1 MPEKEGAEEKT
12 TKSVVNKKQK
22 QMMGE
27 EGYDVAR
34 DEGRVRPSKD
44 KKDATSYPVSDE
56 MKKTQK
62 VNTGLSALELVK
74 KKYGKAVMDIKKEEL
89 DLTQVAESFGG
100 NIVEVTKIT
109 GDNFGEIIKKIQQG
123 ELPLDS
129 TGSSNVPISG
139 NRQMRGRKPGSQNK
153 PKSPYKQLELN
164 TNTSNNRKPFDPVPE
179 PRKPFDPVSK
189 PKKGFSSPIKKPVKV
204 TQGMPAAFDRV
215 GPKRTSVGG
224 STYASRGKYANRQK
238 GLDRFTDLRKQKKLQ
253 NLKKSFKTF
262 RKMPALQQLK
272 TVGKGIGKGIGSMS
286 KATAKVAGNL
296 TKGGLKAVGKKTIGR
311 ALGKGLAKQIPGLG
325 QVLSGGEA
333 IMRFAKGD
341 VIGGALSTLEMIP
354 GLGLLAGTANVARD
368 VRRATTVARNIKKLK
383 PLTKNMKL
391 VKAMPAAKTMKDI
404 ASPYGKVGTF
414 LRKNKV
420 KTALGAG
427 GVAFGADAIGD
438 RMRRNIPKPQTPQG
452 GMVGRRSAG
461 SFTAS

>member
-34 DEGRVRPSKD
+34 DEGRVKPSKD

-89 DLTQVAESFGG
+89 DLTKVAEAFGG
-100 NIVEVTKIT
+100 YLIEQDPNTYKDLMNQQNNAEFLRK
-109 GDNFGEIIKKIQQG
+109 ELEKKRRNKSDS
-123 ELPLDS
+123 ELLS
-129 TGSSNVPISG
+129 TGNSN
-139 NRQMRGRKPGSQNK
+139 R
-153 PKSPYKQLELN
+153 
-164 TNTSNNRKPFDPVPE
+164 RKPFDPVPE
-179 PRKPFDPVSK
+179 

-204 TQGMPAAFDRV
+204 TQGLGQVEPFDLDLT
-215 GPKRTSVGG
+215 PKKTSVGG
-224 STYASRGKYANRQK
+224 STYASRGKYADRQK

-272 TVGKGIGKGIGSMS
+272 TVGQGIGRGIGSMS

-354 GLGLLAGTANVARD
+354 GLGLLAGTANV
-368 VRRATTVARNIKKLK
+368 
-383 PLTKNMKL
+383 
-391 VKAMPAAKTMKDI
+391 
-404 ASPYGKVGTF
+404 
-414 LRKNKV
+414 
-420 KTALGAG
+420 
-427 GVAFGADAIGD
+427 
-438 RMRRNIPKPQTPQG
+438 Q
-452 GMVGRRSAG
+452 
-461 SFTAS
+461 

>member
-62 VNTGLSALELVK
+62 VNKGPSALDIVK
-74 KKYGKAVMDIKKEEL
+74 KKYKGQIMDIKKEEL
-89 DLTQVAESFGG
+89 DLTQVAETFGG
-100 NIVEVTKIT
+100 YLIEQ
-109 GDNFGEIIKKIQQG
+109 D
-123 ELPLDS
+123 P
-129 TGSSNVPISG
+129 
-139 NRQMRGRKPGSQNK
+139 RKT
-153 PKSPYKQLELN
+153 YKQLKFGFSPNEPIRINDKNFQDLKDMVSGRK
-164 TNTSNNRKPFDPVPE
+164 TSDDLDLTRKGQNRKPFDPVSKPRKPFDPVPE
-179 PRKPFDPVSK
+179 P
-189 PKKGFSSPIKKPVKV
+189 KKGFSRPIKKPVKV
-204 TQGMPAAFDRV
+204 TQGLGQVEPFDLDLK
-215 GPKRTSVGG
+215 PKSTGTSAGR
-224 STYASRGKYANRQK
+224 STYASRGKFADRQK
-238 GLDRFTDLRKQKKLQ
+238 GLDKFIDLRKQKKLQ

-272 TVGKGIGKGIGSMS
+272 TVGQGIGRGVGSMS
-286 KATAKVAGNL
+286 KATAKVARNL
-296 TKGGLKAVGKKTIGR
+296 TKGGFKSVGKGLAKKTIGR

-325 QVLSGGEA
+325 QILSGGEA

-391 VKAMPAAKTMKDI
+391 VKGMPGAKTLKDI

-414 LRKNKV
+414 LRKNKL

-427 GVAFGADAIGD
+427 GLALGADAIGD
-438 RMRRNIPKPQTPQG
+438 RMRRPNIKPSTPQG

-461 SFTAS
+461 SFTAA

>member
-89 DLTQVAESFGG
+89 DLTKVAEAFGG
-100 NIVEVTKIT
+100 NIVEKAIVTTSGSTSDIDDFIKAKDPFDYKKKNKNNTFFDRVTSNRDSRIDYDNLSGKEKEEFRKIT
-109 GDNFGEIIKKIQQG
+109 KEFEG
-123 ELPLDS
+123 
-129 TGSSNVPISG
+129 
-139 NRQMRGRKPGSQNK
+139 K
-153 PKSPYKQLELN
+153 PKVTTTGGKEV
-164 TNTSNNRKPFDPVPE
+164 K
-179 PRKPFDPVSK
+179 PRKPFRVTGDFDRPLTPFDK
-189 PKKGFSSPIKKPVKV
+189 DLGPKK
-204 TQGMPAAFDRV
+204 
-215 GPKRTSVGG
+215 TSVGG
-224 STYASRGKYANRQK
+224 STYASRGKYADRQK

-272 TVGKGIGKGIGSMS
+272 TVGQGIGRGVGSMS
-286 KATAKVAGNL
+286 KATAKVARNL

-325 QVLSGGEA
+325 QILSGGEA

-368 VRRATTVARNIKKLK
+368 VKRATTVARNIKKLK

-391 VKAMPAAKTMKDI
+391 VKNMPGAKTMKDI

-414 LRKNKV
+414 LRKNKL

-427 GVAFGADAIGD
+427 GVAFTADAIGD
-438 RMRRNIPKPQTPQG
+438 RMRRPNIKPSTPQG

-461 SFTAS
+461 SFTAA